1 MTGIIMHKTADLTLL
16 VSLFHS
22 YHGWMGG
29 INYVTN
35 FIKTI
40 DSLPEEKKPSIYVF
54 NDTPGEWPSSA
65 EEACSLDVVKAVI
78 GPQGVIIRA
87 SGDEAGRFPFHVS
100 AAERRRTIARSVTAI
115 VPMPMGE
122 THMVTTP
129 RHWAWIPDF
138 QHRRLPTLFNDAE
151 RRYRDNICRLL
162 ADRDGPLILSSRSA
176 LFDFQEFF
184 PSHRTRPYVWSF
196 VSTIS
201 TGESAPIRAVIE
213 KYGLP
218 SSFLYIPNQ
227 FWVHKDHQTAFN
239 AVRILKEQ
247 GFPVDLVCTGSTKD
261 YRHDGYFETL
271 FGIAK
276 EQGLESCIRYLGVI
290 PQDEQIALLRACTAV
305 IQPSLFEGWS
315 TVVEDA
321 RAVGCPLIVSDLAVH
336 REQLG
341 AQGHFFR
348 AGDPEDLAGVIA
360 RTLPNLPPRRGAE
373 AERAACEASLTRRR
387 VCAETFLN
395 DLIRESRV

>member
-1 MTGIIMHKTADLTLL
+1 MHKNAGLTLL
-16 VSLFHS
+16 VSLFRS

-35 FIKTI
+35 FIKTM
-40 DSLPEEKKPSIYVF
+40 DSLPEQKKPSIYVF
-54 NDTPGEWPSSA
+54 NDTPGEWPSSV

-78 GPQGVIIRA
+78 GPQGAIIRA
-87 SGDEAGRFPFHVS
+87 SGDESGRFLLHVP
-100 AAERRRTIARSVTAI
+100 AAERRRAIARSVTAI

-122 THMVTTP
+122 TPMVTTP

-138 QHRRLPTLFNDAE
+138 QHRRLLALFNDAE
-151 RRYRDNICRLL
+151 KQYRDDICRVL

-184 PSHRTRPYVWSF
+184 PSHRARPYVWPF

-201 TGESAPIRAVIE
+201 TGESAPVRTVIE

-218 SSFLYIPNQ
+218 LSFLYIPNQ

-239 AVRILKEQ
+239 AVRLLKER
-247 GFPVDLVCTGSTKD
+247 GFLVDLVCTGSTRD
-261 YRHDGYFETL
+261 YRHNGYFETL
-271 FGIAK
+271 FSIVK
-276 EQGLESCIRYLGVI
+276 EQGLESCIRHLGVI

-321 RAVGCPLIVSDLAVH
+321 RAVGCPLIVSDFAVH

-373 AERAACEASLTRRR
+373 AEQAACEASLIRRR
-387 VCAETFLN
+387 ACAETFLN